1 MQINMRDTSSDFSS
15 GAGARSLS
23 GMTRVFVPEG
33 ALMGTPENRRSL
45 LSENTLRRAREDGQ
59 VLESRALLCDGEHN
73 LHVSLGSLRGVI
85 PRREGALGIDTGATR
100 DVALLTRVN
109 KPVQFLVEKFC
120 GNTVYLSRRAVQS
133 ACCKEYLRTLRPGDI
148 VPATVTHLES
158 FGAFCDVGAGISA
171 LLPVSY
177 LCVSRIAHP
186 AARIYAGQSIRAAIK
201 GIDGCGR
208 ITLTMKEL
216 LGTWEENAAALNPG
230 DTVPGI
236 IRTVEPYGIFVELA
250 PNLSGLAEYVPGVR
264 PGMQASVFVKS
275 VQPEK
280 MKVKLVL
287 VDAVFGHNTPAPLR
301 YFVDSGSLGHWLY
314 SPPGCE
320 KTVETVF

>member
-1 MQINMRDTSSDFSS
+1 M
-15 GAGARSLS
+15 
-23 GMTRVFVPEG
+23 RVFVPEG
-33 ALMGTPENRRSL
+33 ALLDTQENERYLTNES
-45 LSENTLRRAREDGQ
+45 TLRSAREDGQ

-73 LHVSLGSLRGVI
+73 LHVRVGNMRGVI

-109 KPVQFLVEKFC
+109 KPVQFMVEKFC
-120 GNTVYLSRRAVQS
+120 GDTVYLSRKAVQS

-148 VPATVTHLES
+148 LPATVTHLEP

-186 AARIYAGQSIRAAIK
+186 SARVLVGQNIHAAVK

-216 LGTWEENAAALNPG
+216 LGSWEENTAAIHPG

-236 IRTVEPYGIFVELA
+236 VRTVEPYGIFVELA

-275 VQPEK
+275 IQPEK
-280 MKVKLVL
+280 MKIKLVL
-287 VDAVFGHNTPAPLR
+287 VDAFFGESLPGPLQ
-301 YFVDSGSLGHWLY
+301 YFTQSGSLGHWVY

-320 KTVETVF
+320 KVVETVF